1 MRLMAPL
8 LIALVSL
15 STVAQQ
21 LPPLDP
27 ARQAE
32 RDARDRQNGQ
42 YNQNDGR
49 GDQRGGRDQR
59 GDNGYGRGPR
69 RPRPP
74 MPPPYYPQPPR
85 PPMPPPPQYGNDY
98 GPAYTV
104 RWQDYGVTQIAKFVA
119 QDVVIDVRGQYVNEI
134 LLRAIDNDVQIQSA
148 LAYLS
153 NGQVID
159 IRQATGSVRPNQDF
173 RTQIDYRGSV
183 RAERIVLKATSSN
196 LIGSRGQ
203 LSVILGLAN

>member
-1 MRLMAPL
+1 MKLMAPL

-42 YNQNDGR
+42 YQNDGR
-49 GDQRGGRDQR
+49 GDQRQNNGYDNGYGNGYGG
-59 GDNGYGRGPR
+59 GYGRGPR

-74 MPPPYYPQPPR
+74 MPPPYRPQ
-85 PPMPPPPQYGNDY
+85 PPPQYNNDY

-104 RWQDYGVTQIAKFVA
+104 RWQDYGLTQLPKLVT

-134 LLRAIDNDVQIQSA
+134 LLRAVSSDVQIQSV

-159 IRQATGSVRPNQDF
+159 VRQATGSVRPNQDF
-173 RTQIDYRGSV
+173 RSQIDYRGSV
-183 RAERIVLKATSSN
+183 RLERLVIKANSPN

-203 LSVILGLAN
+203 LSVILGLAY